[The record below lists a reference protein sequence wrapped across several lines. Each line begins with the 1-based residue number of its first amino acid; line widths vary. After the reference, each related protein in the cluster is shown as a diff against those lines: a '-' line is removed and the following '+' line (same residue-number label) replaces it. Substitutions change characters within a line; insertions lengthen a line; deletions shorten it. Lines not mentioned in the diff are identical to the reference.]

1 MGAGRPPILTCTWSS
16 EVGNG
21 LVATTVSAARFELLE
36 NVSSSPGAIPAV
48 NGAQLAALTIP
59 CGFRNTPVGAMAG
72 AGPYRSAGA
81 HRIARQRGAVGCAG
95 SQRVRIQVSGIGGS
109 RRIKQVL
116 DALMLH
122 NGLRVERRQ
131 VQRSIERVQVSKI

>member
-59 CGFRNTPVGAMAG
+59 CGFRNTPVRVRVGACKATLSPRF
-72 AGPYRSAGA
+72 GPMPEPIRIAPPAPTPQRPKQGLVVSPA
-81 HRIARQRGAVGCAG
+81 HRRKHTIIHA
-95 SQRVRIQVSGIGGS
+95 
-109 RRIKQVL
+109 
-116 DALMLH
+116 H
-122 NGLRVERRQ
+122 
-131 VQRSIERVQVSKI
+131 